1 MITKLVIFLGIDPG
15 TASVGF
21 GVIKKENEDLKMLDF
36 GVIRTYPSKKE
47 AVRLGEIHKGLKKII
62 KKYKPDRVS
71 VEDVYFYKNSKT
83 AIKVGQARGVI
94 LFTIEHCKKPY
105 SDYTPLQVKQAVT
118 GYGRAEKTQVQ
129 KMVQQILKLDD
140 LPKPDDAA
148 DALAIAICDIYSA
161 KINKFK

>member
-1 MITKLVIFLGIDPG
+1 MIFLGIDPG

-36 GVIRTYPSKKE
+36 GVIRTYPSKKV